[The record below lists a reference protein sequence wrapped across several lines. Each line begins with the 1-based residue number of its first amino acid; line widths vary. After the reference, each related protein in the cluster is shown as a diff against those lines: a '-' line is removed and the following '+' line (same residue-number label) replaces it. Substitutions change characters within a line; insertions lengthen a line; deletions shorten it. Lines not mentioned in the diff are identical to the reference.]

1 MSAVPRLDPSPASKQ
16 DMLAQLRSEL
26 SRRFPGAVAA
36 PAQHPSELLEA
47 PFAWVEV
54 ALGQGGIAWLAAWTR
69 LLLARDP
76 LGRPALWVDTHGTY
90 TAGDLL
96 DLEGRLVV
104 VRPSDPH
111 EAHVAADIA
120 LRSGSFAFVALEMHR
135 ALHPTPLGR
144 LARLA
149 GARLGEGRT
158 PIAVWGEAPPFVAPP
173 SGVPRTPL
181 IHAVEALFS
190 AFADEPDHVEP
201 PPRDAYPRPEP
212 AAAPYVLRERDERD
226 QRDQQER
233 GAPTRAPHTT
243 DRLRPLDR
251 AADRRPPP
259 PGAATRAAGARVD
272 AAAAPLLAFP
282 ERAEREH
289 DEPS

>member
-1 MSAVPRLDPSPASKQ
+1 MSAVPRLDPSPASKH

-26 SRRFPGAVAA
+26 SRRFPGAVAP

-120 LRSGSFAFVALEMHR
+120 IRSGSFAFVALEMHR

-149 GARLGEGRT
+149 GARHGEGRT

-201 PPRDAYPRPEP
+201 PPRDVYPRSEP
-212 AAAPYVLRERDERD
+212 DTAPYVLRERLTRDERHERNEPD
-226 QRDQQER
+226 QHER
-233 GAPTRAPHTT
+233 SAPTRAPHAT

-259 PGAATRAAGARVD
+259 SGAAAGASGARVD

-282 ERAEREH
+282 ER
-289 DEPS
+289 S

>member
-1 MSAVPRLDPSPASKQ
+1 MSAVPRLDPTASKR
-16 DMLAQLRSEL
+16 DALAQLRQEL

-36 PAQHPSELLEA
+36 AAQPASELLAA

-54 ALGQGGIAWLAAWTR
+54 ALGQGGLAWLAAWTR
-69 LLLARDP
+69 LLCARDP

-90 TAGDLL
+90 AAGDLL

-120 LRSGSFAFVALEMHR
+120 VRSGSFSLVALEMHR

-149 GARLGEGRT
+149 GARRGEGRT
-158 PIAVWGEAPPFVAPP
+158 PIVVWGAPPPFVAPP

-181 IHAVEALFS
+181 LHAIEALFS
-190 AFADEPDHVEP
+190 AFVDEPAHAEP
-201 PPRDAYPRPEP
+201 PSSDAYRRSPQGEP
-212 AAAPYVLRERDERD
+212 DAPWVLRERSPNTDL
-226 QRDQQER
+226 ER
-233 GAPTRAPHTT
+233 GTPARAPHAT

-251 AADRRPPP
+251 AADRRAPPP
-259 PGAATRAAGARVD
+259 AAASWAAGARVD
-272 AAAAPLLAFP
+272 AAADLPLGLFDERGP
-282 ERAEREH
+282 EPVA
-289 DEPS
+289 S